1 MTTKVPIE
9 LSSTPSINDAGN
21 ATAITIDSSENVTF
35 EGTTQSTRLG
45 LGVAPHATA
54 GLNIT
59 NTDQHI
65 RLNNG
70 SELGIISLESDG
82 ALRIWSHGD
91 SSNEIEFYQGSGSG
105 SASMTIDS
113 SGDVGIGTTSITS
126 ASSGRTVVEINGSS
140 ASALLNL
147 SVNGTRQGY
156 LFADTSDLYLYNVDS
171 TGSLALG
178 SNSQLGLTLDK
189 QQQLILGGYNGADSY
204 TPAFDQDS
212 GYTNNLNAGAFGILH
227 RNDYDCYITGNAYYY
242 LPSSGSGNW
251 HSKYPAFKSTILSML
266 DGRFVFDTTSSA
278 PGGSGIVPLPSL
290 VTAVRIDSDGLKFG
304 TDSAAANALDD
315 YEEGTWTPV
324 LVGNNSESGQ
334 VYGTRQGTYTKIGRQ
349 VNCQFNI
356 NLSTEG
362 SFGANYILL
371 SGFPFTISS
380 SVHTV
385 HLSNCYFYGMGV
397 NFISVGLQAFEGNS
411 KAYLWA
417 KKAASTDREYVGI
430 TDLTNSTQ
438 LTGQFTYFI

>member
-91 SSNEIEFYQGSGSG
+91 SSNNEIEFYQGSGSG
-105 SASMTIDS
+105 SASMTIDG
-113 SGDVGIGTTSITS
+113 SGDIGIGTTSITS

-189 QQQLILGGYNGADSY
+189 QQQVNLYGYNGADSY
-204 TPAFDQDS
+204 IPAFDEDP
-212 GYTNNLNAGAFGILH
+212 GYSNNLNAGAFGILH
-227 RNDYDCYITGNAYYY
+227 RGGYD
-242 LPSSGSGNW
+242 
-251 HSKYPAFKSTILSML
+251 
-266 DGRFVFDTTSSA
+266 
-278 PGGSGIVPLPSL
+278 
-290 VTAVRIDSDGLKFG
+290 
-304 TDSAAANALDD
+304 
-315 YEEGTWTPV
+315 
-324 LVGNNSESGQ
+324 
-334 VYGTRQGTYTKIGRQ
+334 
-349 VNCQFNI
+349 
-356 NLSTEG
+356 
-362 SFGANYILL
+362 
-371 SGFPFTISS
+371 
-380 SVHTV
+380 
-385 HLSNCYFYGMGV
+385 
-397 NFISVGLQAFEGNS
+397 
-411 KAYLWA
+411 
-417 KKAASTDREYVGI
+417 
-430 TDLTNSTQ
+430 
-438 LTGQFTYFI
+438 